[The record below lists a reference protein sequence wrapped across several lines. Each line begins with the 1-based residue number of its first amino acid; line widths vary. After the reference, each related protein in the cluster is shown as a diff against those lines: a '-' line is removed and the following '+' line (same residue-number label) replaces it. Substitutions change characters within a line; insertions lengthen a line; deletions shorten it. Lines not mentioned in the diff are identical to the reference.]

1 MYYMINYIITFKIK
15 FLLIIKLNIK
25 KKYIYIYIYNATI
38 TTYSSYALFW
48 YVDFTLD

>member
-25 KKYIYIYIYNATI
+25 KKYIYIYIYTMPQSPPI
-38 TTYSSYALFW
+38 VPTPYFGMWISP
-48 YVDFTLD
+48 